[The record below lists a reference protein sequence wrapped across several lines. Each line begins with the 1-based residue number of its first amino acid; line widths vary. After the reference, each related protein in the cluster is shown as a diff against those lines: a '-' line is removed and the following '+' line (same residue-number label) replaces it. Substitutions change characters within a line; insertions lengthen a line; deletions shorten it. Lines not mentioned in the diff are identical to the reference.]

1 MIHYILELLQQMLEM
16 TSELKLLWT
25 NSNIV
30 EDNIKFIKANHYFE
44 KKLTLLINKLNC
56 TKISVAN

>member
-1 MIHYILELLQQMLEM
+1 MIHYILEFLQQMLEM
-16 TSELKLLWT
+16 SSELKLLWT

-44 KKLTLLINKLNC
+44 TKLTLLINKLNC
-56 TKISVAN
+56 TKNSVAN

>member
-30 EDNIKFIKANHYFE
+30 EDNIKFIKANHYF
-44 KKLTLLINKLNC
+44 KSLMQ
-56 TKISVAN
+56 S